1 MTHCE
6 VIKQSTDSY
15 LELTCKSM
23 LSDKDL
29 KMTIIVMLNDPEEKI
44 DNMYEQIG
52 DFITEMETMRV

>member
-15 LELTCKSM
+15 LELTYKSM